1 MISLISIILLSHFIL
16 SWLGN
21 AQGAVVTYNVV
32 KFGAKADG
40 ISDATQSFL
49 KAWAAACAAPAG
61 AIIYVPKGRY
71 LIKAAEFRGP
81 CKSKIKVQIAGTLVA
96 PADYRALGDA
106 NSWIL
111 FIKVDRISV
120 VGGFL
125 DARGAGLWACKT
137 SGKSCPTGARV
148 SLSFHIT
155 LLHIFRL
162 FFFTIV

>member
-1 MISLISIILLSHFIL
+1 MISLLSIILFSHFIL

-21 AQGAVVTYNVV
+21 AQGGAVTFNVV

-40 ISDATQSFL
+40 KSDATQPFL
-49 KAWAAACAAPAG
+49 KAWAAACAATTG

-96 PADYRALGDA
+96 PADYRALGGAD
-106 NSWIL
+106 SWLL

-125 DARGAGLWACKT
+125 DAKGAGLWECKT

-148 SLSFHIT
+148 ILSFHIILCT
-155 LLHIFRL
+155 FFLGL
-162 FFFTIV
+162 FSVV